1 MYIAST
7 KAKKGRTFL
16 LTLVFSAILI
26 FILAGLIIQNAALTA
41 IDNAKNEAGAT
52 VTLSTSRD
60 QAFGRMEEPSSEDTT
75 TPQEPKQFS
84 ITPVDLTVAA
94 ELAQLD
100 NVASYNYISSTSANA
115 SSFDAIALSSSSNT
129 ESSTSIMSGG
139 GKAQMMAAAGD
150 LTISGTSST
159 DTLSDFTSG
168 TSTLIEGVGISEADV
183 DTNNAVIET
192 NLTEAND
199 LSVGDTIEITY
210 GDDDTAVELTIVG
223 IYESA
228 STLDSMMMQMTAM
241 NPANEIYTP
250 YTLANI
256 IKGTDYEN
264 TADSVVYTLSDPEQV
279 DAFIADEES
288 AGLDTDTYSLTS
300 NTQMYEQMLQPLE
313 NVKEFA
319 SQIVLL
325 VSVAGV
331 SGKYVGN
338 VVGEQ
343 LLNQESKT
351 TTELAAGSA
360 PNESGMRGG
369 FDKMQNFGA
378 SSQETAEQI
387 SELNIAVST
396 TDLLEWGGFG
406 LLITMGSIIVATVG
420 IMRLQPK
427 KILIS

>member
-1 MYIAST
+1 
-7 KAKKGRTFL
+7 
-16 LTLVFSAILI
+16 
-26 FILAGLIIQNAALTA
+26 
-41 IDNAKNEAGAT
+41 
-52 VTLSTSRD
+52 
-60 QAFGRMEEPSSEDTT
+60 
-75 TPQEPKQFS
+75 
-84 ITPVDLTVAA
+84 
-94 ELAQLD
+94 
-100 NVASYNYISSTSANA
+100 
-115 SSFDAIALSSSSNT
+115 
-129 ESSTSIMSGG
+129 
-139 GKAQMMAAAGD
+139 MMAAAGD

-288 AGLDTDTYSLTS
+288 AGLDTDNYSLTS

-351 TTELAAGSA
+351 TIELAAGSA

-396 TDLLEWGGFG
+396 TDLLELGGFG